1 MHTKIKIA
9 LIICVLAFAGTA
21 AAEPID
27 VVERFA
33 NHLIAIVSSANKDEF
48 SKIPCMKIECGDLG
62 VQYVFGE
69 GQIVTSY
76 ERLLTNNEI
85 KYKILGPYTVEPEY
99 ENSSYTIVFYLN
111 SKSPFNPNGV
121 IDSDY
126 GFEEMNKSFLQT
138 QVTVVNDLVY
148 FQRVPFYI
156 EAHHPYAGDY

>member
-1 MHTKIKIA
+1 MHKEIKLA
-9 LIICVLAFAGTA
+9 LIIFILAIAGKV

-33 NHLIAIVSSANKDEF
+33 SHLIAIVSSSNKDEF

-69 GQIVTSY
+69 GQIVTPY
-76 ERLLTNNEI
+76 ERLLSHGEI

-99 ENSSYTIVFYLN
+99 KNTSYTIVFYLN
-111 SKSPFNPNGV
+111 SKSPFNAKGT

-126 GFEEMNKSFLQT
+126 GFEEINKSFLQT
-138 QVTVVNDLVY
+138 QVTVLNSSVY